1 MKNNNRTEKI
11 LYIVISVLVI
21 ITLLLVFI
29 KPKNNINNEITNIVL
44 ERKEISLVVGDKY
57 NLGVIT
63 SPSNVKGNLSFSS
76 SNPNVA
82 IVDSEGHIEAIGVG
96 RATIKVTSSNGIS
109 RECNLH
115 VSEKE
120 ILVDSIELDK
130 NDIQIN
136 VGETYIFKTTL
147 LPTNTTEHEFIWESS
162 NPDVVSVSNGKVT
175 GLKHGSAL
183 ITVKTKKGKIAI
195 CDIEVGIS
203 IESITIKEKNITIA
217 IGETYKL
224 DPLVKPTNR
233 TEKLSYISSDSSI
246 LSVSN
251 DGIITA
257 NKMGEATITVKS
269 PSGVKA
275 SIKVNTRAK
284 GTQVTSALNNSLNTN
299 NFDLT
304 SKVLL
309 FGSDYQHSSNR
320 KKNFTSIL
328 NNIKNNNIN
337 PGLISILGD
346 YQDSGTALSGSESG
360 LKDANQII
368 KSVFPNSGALYIQGN
383 HDPANNKYLTKT
395 GGYEANNYI
404 IYAIN
409 EDDFPSSSSTSNSRV
424 NNVASKLDSY
434 LKNMVDWNAKKP
446 VFVITHVPLHKT
458 SRNDNKP
465 ANILINVLNK
475 YGDKLDIIFMFGHNH
490 SGEYD
495 NCNGGSINF
504 IKKGDK
510 LTYATGTNT
519 IKFTY
524 MNAGYVGWAA
534 NTNGEVRCGSEKKNS
549 TNMLTMSVF
558 KIEDKTITI
567 ERYSRDAKVFSTT
580 INRIN

>member
-57 NLGVIT
+57 NLGIIT
-63 SPSNVKGNLSFSS
+63 SPSNVKGKLIFSS
-76 SNPNVA
+76 SNPNIA

-96 RATIKVTSSNGIS
+96 RTTIKVTSSNGIS
-109 RECNLH
+109 KECNLH

-162 NPDVVSVSNGKVT
+162 NPDIVSVSNGKVT

-183 ITVKTKKGKIAI
+183 ITVKTKNGKSAI
-195 CDIEVGIS
+195 CEVEVGIS
-203 IESITIKEKNITIA
+203 IESIKINDKPVKMA
-217 IGETYKL
+217 AGEDYQLDILVSPNNATETLTYK
-224 DPLVKPTNR
+224 
-233 TEKLSYISSDSSI
+233 SSDSSI
-246 LSVSN
+246 ATVGFSGLISAKKTGTV
-251 DGIITA
+251 
-257 NKMGEATITVKS
+257 TITVS
-269 PSGVKA
+269 APNGARDTVE
-275 SIKVNTRAK
+275 VNIRALGTRV
-284 GTQVTSALNNSLNTN
+284 TQALNSSLNNSNYDIN
-299 NFDLT
+299 G
-304 SKVLL
+304 KVLL
-309 FGSDYQHSSNR
+309 FGSDYQQSSNR
-320 KKNFTSIL
+320 KKNFTAIL
-328 NNIKNNNIN
+328 NNIKNNNIK
-337 PGLISILGD
+337 PSLISILGD

-360 LKDANQII
+360 LKEANSII
-368 KSVFPNSGALYIQGN
+368 KSVFPLTGSLFIQGN
-383 HDPANNKYLTKT
+383 HDPSSNKYLTKT
-395 GGYEANNYI
+395 GGYEATNYV
-404 IYAIN
+404 IYVIN

-434 LKNMVDWNAKKP
+434 LKNMVDWKIKKP

-490 SGEYD
+490 SGGYD

-510 LTYATGTNT
+510 LTYAAGTNT

-524 MNAGYVGWAA
+524 MNAGYVGWSA
-534 NTNGEVRCGSEKKNS
+534 NSNSLVTCSGNKVTS
-549 TNMLTMSVF
+549 TNILTASIF

-567 ERYSRDAKVFSTT
+567 ERYSSDAKVFSTT